1 MRDENVHELQTMWYE
16 IELGKAFLRKND
28 FGSGLRQFKFI
39 EKHFLDM
46 YEDQVDIYIFF
57 NKL

>member
-1 MRDENVHELQTMWYE
+1 MRDENVHELQTMWFE

-46 YEDQVDIYIFF
+46 YEDQVI
-57 NKL
+57 KKMK